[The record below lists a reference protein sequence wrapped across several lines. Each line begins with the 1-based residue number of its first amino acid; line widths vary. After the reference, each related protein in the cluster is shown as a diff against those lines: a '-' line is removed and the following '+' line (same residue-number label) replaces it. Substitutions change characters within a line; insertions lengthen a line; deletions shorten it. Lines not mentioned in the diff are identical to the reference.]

1 MIYFSNSLSY
11 KSFSQE
17 TLDFKNNYYNSIAKS
32 SNFDDDFVTWER
44 DLYKV
49 GLFKEKK
56 ETYTAFS
63 FVKNIIEAPAEF
75 DVKKYPENFKNFAA
89 YVKSKITD
97 ENKEKIIQAMNNYV
111 EDRNYFELLG
121 LPTQFEIDLTLLDQ
135 HYRKL
140 QSEVHPD
147 RFVTASANDRMQSMQ
162 VATQANEAYQTLKN
176 TTARA
181 RYLLQLNGIETLEES
196 NTAMPADFLMLQMEW
211 REAIDDANGAKNVSA
226 LDALLLEIKQMA
238 KSLSQNLNGQ
248 FAEKAYVKASESV
261 RKLSFIDKISADINR
276 AIEQLEN

>member
-1 MIYFSNSLSY
+1 MELL
-11 KSFSQE
+11 Q
-17 TLDFKNNYYNSIAKS
+17 
-32 SNFDDDFVTWER
+32 
-44 DLYKV
+44 
-49 GLFKEKK
+49 
-56 ETYTAFS
+56 
-63 FVKNIIEAPAEF
+63 
-75 DVKKYPENFKNFAA
+75 
-89 YVKSKITD
+89 
-97 ENKEKIIQAMNNYV
+97 
-111 EDRNYFELLG
+111 RNYFELLG

-147 RFVTASANDRMQSMQ
+147 RFVTASANERMQSMQ
-162 VATQANEAYQTLKN
+162 VATQANEAYHTLKN

-211 REAIDDANGAKNVSA
+211 REAIDDANGAKKVSA

-238 KSLSQNLNGQ
+238 KSLSQNLSGQ
-248 FAEKAYVKASESV
+248 FAEKAYAEASESV